1 MEKLK
6 EILTFFEIPDGDY
19 QFEIISNGLIN
30 DTFLVKDASYSKYV
44 LQKINISVFKNV
56 SGLVNNLRIVLP
68 LLKHTEYAEIHL
80 IRTKKGL
87 SVLHHQ
93 KEVWRLMNYIPN
105 CQVFNTTN
113 DPDVAFETGKILG
126 LFHGLVTY
134 ADLKDIEITL
144 ENFHNL
150 AFRYDQFLEAF
161 DNASADHV
169 KIAGQEIDFVK
180 RNIPG
185 LLSIEFDKLPIRICH
200 NDTKLNNV
208 LFSADKKALC
218 LIDLDTIMPGYFMY
232 DFGDAIR
239 TLANPA
245 PEDERDLSLI
255 TFDQLMFS
263 AFLEG
268 IQKSGI
274 EFSLE
279 EIESMHLG
287 AVLMPFLHG
296 LRALTDYLEN
306 NKYYKVSYET
316 QNLDRCKSLFKFAY
330 LALENS
336 DFMRSEI
343 KKRFDGRGK

>member
-1 MEKLK
+1 
-6 EILTFFEIPDGDY
+6 
-19 QFEIISNGLIN
+19 LI
-30 DTFLVKDASYSKYV
+30 K
-44 LQKINISVFKNV
+44 
-56 SGLVNNLRIVLP
+56 
-68 LLKHTEYAEIHL
+68 
-80 IRTKKGL
+80 TKKGA

-93 KEVWRLMNYIPN
+93 KEVWRLMNYIPE
-105 CQVFNTTN
+105 CKVFNTTN
-113 DPDVAFETGKILG
+113 DVAIAFETGKILG
-126 LFHGLVTY
+126 LFHELLKVGNPADFEVT
-134 ADLKDIEITL
+134 I

-150 AFRYDQFLEAF
+150 AYRYDQFLEAYE
-161 DNASADHV
+161 NATADHL
-169 KIAGQEIDFVK
+169 KNAHTEIEFVK
-180 RNIPG
+180 RNITE

-245 PEDERDLSLI
+245 PEDERNLSLI

-263 AFLEG
+263 AFLKG
-268 IQKSGI
+268 IQKSGF
-274 EFSLE
+274 EFSLAE
-279 EIESMHLG
+279 KDSMHFG

-316 QNLDRCKSLFKFAY
+316 QNLDRCKSLFKFAD
-330 LALENS
+330 LAIDNA
-336 DFMRSEI
+336 DFMKSEI
-343 KKRFDGRGK
+343 KKHLKG